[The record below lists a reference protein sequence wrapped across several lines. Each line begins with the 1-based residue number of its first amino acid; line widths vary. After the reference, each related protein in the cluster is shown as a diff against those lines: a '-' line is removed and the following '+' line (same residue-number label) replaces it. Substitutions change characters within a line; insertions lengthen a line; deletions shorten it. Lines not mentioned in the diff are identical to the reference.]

1 MEHTH
6 ETHMDMLMPQQNR
19 RKLRDFLPLAII
31 FVVIL
36 LLTAVTASFY
46 GGDTFDVLRLFMG
59 YFFLVFG
66 AFKVINLRGF
76 ADAYGMY
83 DVIAKRSRFYA
94 YLYPFIEL
102 ALAAAYLS
110 AFKLLITNWVTL
122 VIMLVSAFG
131 VYLKIREKEEVP
143 CACLGTVFKLPMT
156 RVTLT
161 EDLLMAGMAIWMIVL
176 LS

>member
-1 MEHTH
+1 
-6 ETHMDMLMPQQNR
+6 MDMPMSLPKH
-19 RKLRDFLPLAII
+19 RKLRDFLPLVII
-31 FVVIL
+31 FVVII

-46 GGDTFDVLRLFMG
+46 SGGTFDALRLFMG

-66 AFKVINLRGF
+66 VFKVINLRGF
-76 ADAYGMY
+76 ADAYQMY
-83 DVIAKRSRFYA
+83 DIIAKRSRFYA

-122 VIMLVSAFG
+122 VIMLISAFG
-131 VYLKIREKEEVP
+131 VYLKLREKEEVP
-143 CACLGTVFKLPMT
+143 CACLGTVFKFPMT
-156 RVTLT
+156 WVTLT
-161 EDLLMAGMAIWMIVL
+161 EDLLMASMAIWMIAL